1 LAPGGAEA
9 GTSPESGRSVRRL
22 ALRIEEIFG
31 LTKLGQAKTT
41 SATFGTDIF
50 TPAGEPELGAIGS
63 AE

>member
-50 TPAGEPELGAIGS
+50 TRAG
-63 AE
+63 